1 MTVKVGINGF
11 GRTGR
16 QILKAILDYYPQELE
31 VVAINDLFD
40 PKTNAH
46 LFKYDSNY
54 GCFPG
59 TVETKEGALVVNGK
73 EIKVLME
80 KDPSSLPWKALGV
93 QIVIESSGKFTE
105 AKDAQAHLAAGA
117 KKVIISAPAK
127 GEDITI
133 CMGVNDNKYDPARH
147 NIISNA
153 SCTTNSL
160 APVAMVLHEEFGLR
174 RGVMTTVHAYT
185 NDQRLLDLGHK
196 DLRRARAASLNIIP
210 TTTGAAKAVELV
222 LPELKGR
229 FTGIAL
235 RVPTPTVSIT
245 DFVAELEKST
255 KVSEVNQALKAA
267 AEGELKGILAYTEE
281 PLVSMDFKGDPH
293 SAIIDGL
300 STLVLGGNMVKVLA
314 WYDNEW
320 GYACRT
326 ADLTYY
332 IGQRSY

>member
-1 MTVKVGINGF
+1 MAVKVGINGF

-16 QILKAILDYYPQELE
+16 QVLRAILERYSDGLQ

-40 PKTNAH
+40 SKTHTH
-46 LFKYDSNY
+46 LFQYDSSY
-54 GCFPG
+54 GRFPG
-59 TVETKEGALVVNGK
+59 IVKAADGTLEINNER
-73 EIKVLME
+73 IKVFME
-80 KDPSSLPWKALGV
+80 KEPAKIPWKSLGV
-93 QIVIESSGKFTE
+93 QTVIESSGKFTE
-105 AKDAQAHLAAGA
+105 AKDAKAHLAAGA
-117 KKVIISAPAK
+117 KKVLISAPAK

-133 CMGVNDNKYDPARH
+133 CMGVNEDRYDPEKH
-147 NIISNA
+147 QLISNA

-160 APVAMVLHEEFGLR
+160 APVAKVLHEKFGIR

-196 DLRRARAASLNIIP
+196 DLRRARSAAMNIIP
-210 TTTGAAKAVELV
+210 TSTGAAKAVELV
-222 LPELKGR
+222 IPELKGR

-255 KVSEVNQALKAA
+255 TVEEINKALKQA
-267 AEGELKGILAYTEE
+267 AEGKLKGILAYTEE
-281 PLVSMDFKGDPH
+281 PLVSMDLKGDPH
-293 SAIIDGL
+293 SATIDGL
-300 STLVLGGNMVKVLA
+300 STQAIGGNMIKVLA

-326 ADLTYY
+326 ADLANYVAR
-332 IGQRSY
+332 GLE